1 VKCKNCKKNPSEVN
15 AIINGVYYANLCK
28 NCKAIISGNTV
39 SSGHARWNRSIDAED
54 HEQDIQQP
62 YGKDGKPNPMFS
74 RLYPK
79 QAKAVF
85 TEKQMRDAN
94 S

>member
-1 VKCKNCKKNPSEVN
+1 MVFTMQ
-15 AIINGVYYANLCK
+15 IYAKTAKLLLVVILLVL
-28 NCKAIISGNTV
+28 AM
-39 SSGHARWNRSIDAED
+39 HRSIDAED

-62 YGKDGKPNPMFS
+62 YGKDGKPNPMFI

-94 S
+94 R